1 MSDKRKISEKSPLF
15 KKVFS
20 LILQQTIAA
29 VICLCLAL
37 LLKYSKSDVLNNCAN
52 ALGLA
57 INHNPGWEETVKEA
71 FSDLNPDFPEYDIK

>member
-1 MSDKRKISEKSPLF
+1 MSDKRKIPEKSRLF
-15 KKVFS
+15 KRLSS
-20 LILQQTIAA
+20 LILQQTVAA
-29 VICLCLAL
+29 IICLCLAL
-37 LLKYSKSDVLNNCAN
+37 LLKHSKTDVLNNCAN